1 MQIAGV
7 VVASVKVPATPGLE
21 SEWNYML
28 LVRKPPWVPW
38 LLGCCSC
45 FSEKAGVNGE
55 TAAQGGG
62 AGVKL
67 QGLPGVRGAR
77 QPAGESP
84 GDGLGLTGQGP
95 GRAAVWLS
103 GRSEA

>member
-38 LLGCCSC
+38 LLGY
-45 FSEKAGVNGE
+45 GVA
-55 TAAQGGG
+55 T
-62 AGVKL
+62 
-67 QGLPGVRGAR
+67 
-77 QPAGESP
+77 
-84 GDGLGLTGQGP
+84 
-95 GRAAVWLS
+95 
-103 GRSEA
+103 